1 MNYFKTFMLMA
12 VMTVLFVFIGKLIG
26 GQTGMIVALSFAIV
40 MNFVSYWFS
49 DKIVLKMYRAQP
61 VTALE
66 QPELYSI
73 VQNLTQRAE
82 IPMPKVY
89 IIDEDQPNAFAT
101 GRNPNNAAVAVTSG
115 IMRLLSKDEISGVIG
130 HELSHVK
137 NRDILIGTI
146 AATLAGAIMMMA
158 QMARFA
164 AIFGGRDND
173 RDGENPLV
181 ALIIAMFAGLAATL
195 IQMWIS
201 RTREY
206 AADEIGAKICGNPL
220 YLASALK
227 KLELGSQRI
236 PMQANQATA
245 HMFIVKPFSA
255 GGIANL
261 FSNHPPTGERIAHLE
276 EMTSL
281 VKSF

>member
-12 VMTVLFVFIGKLIG
+12 VMTVLFVFVGRLIG
-26 GQTGMIVALSFAIV
+26 GNTGMIIAFAMALT

-49 DKIVLKMYRAQP
+49 DKIVLSMYGAKQVSAQ
-61 VTALE
+61 E
-66 QPELYSI
+66 EPELYSI
-73 VQNLTQRAE
+73 VQELTQKAD

-89 IIDEDQPNAFAT
+89 IMEEDQPNAFAT
-101 GRNPNNAAVAVTSG
+101 GRNPKNAAVAVTRG
-115 IMRLLSKDEISGVIG
+115 IMRLLNRNELSGVIG

-146 AATLAGAIMMMA
+146 AATLAGAIMMLA
-158 QMARFA
+158 NFARFA
-164 AIFGGRDND
+164 AIFGGGRDD
-173 RDGENPLV
+173 RDGNNPIV
-181 ALIIAMFAGLAATL
+181 ALFVAIFAGIAATM

-206 AADEIGAKICGNPL
+206 SADEGGAKICGNPL

-227 KLELGSQRI
+227 KLELGSQQI

-245 HMFIVKPFSA
+245 HMFIIKPFSA
-255 GGIANL
+255 RGIAGL
-261 FSNHPPTGERIAHLE
+261 FSTHPPTGERIARLE